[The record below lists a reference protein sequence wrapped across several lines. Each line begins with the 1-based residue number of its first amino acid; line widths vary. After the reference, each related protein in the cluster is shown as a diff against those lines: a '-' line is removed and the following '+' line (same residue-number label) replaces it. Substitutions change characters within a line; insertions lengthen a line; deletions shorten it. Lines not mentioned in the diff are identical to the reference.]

1 MSSDSKTFGRN
12 IYRLTDL
19 GVGETKAFPCAD
31 EPERRRVRKAAHN
44 LNMRGRGYFSTRCKD
59 GTVYVTRIR

>member
-19 GVGETKAFPCAD
+19 GVGETKTFPVSDAA
-31 EPERRRVRKAAHN
+31 EAKRIRKAAHN
-44 LNMRGRGYFSTRCKD
+44 LNVRSDSYFTTRCKD
-59 GTVYVTRIR
+59 GVVYVTRIR